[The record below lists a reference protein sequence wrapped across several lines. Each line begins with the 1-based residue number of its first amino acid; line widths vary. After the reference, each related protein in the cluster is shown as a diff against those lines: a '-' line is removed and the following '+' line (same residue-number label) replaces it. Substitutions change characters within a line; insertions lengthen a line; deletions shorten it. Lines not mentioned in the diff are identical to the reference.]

1 MLNLLTFETFFDT
14 AAKRPEDSEGRLNTE
29 TFLATLGMLD
39 NLTGLDMTAHPA
51 DPEGGVVNVTVH
63 PADPEG
69 WLDNMTALPA
79 DAENGLDS
87 VTADSEDGLDSVAA
101 DAADG
106 QAGESASEV
115 AIGYVSRLRGGVEHV
130 EHGIVCLTH
139 L

>member
-1 MLNLLTFETFFDT
+1 M
-14 AAKRPEDSEGRLNTE
+14 NTE

-79 DAENGLDS
+79 DAE
-87 VTADSEDGLDSVAA
+87 DGLDSVAA